1 MNQGGVFRDAPLL
14 QLLPEP
20 IMETERETTEELK
33 KASGLFEEERY
44 EEAFEKYRV
53 LAERGSVTAQLCL
66 GWMYHAGKGCQKNL
80 EEAQKWYEKAASIQ
94 SAQAQFY
101 LGTLYRAK
109 GEYKQAFEWLERSAS
124 QEYSPALYFL
134 GQLYYVGEGVEVNRE
149 KAFEY
154 FEQAAEKGHLL
165 AQRNI
170 AYEMIKGRYGIMRVP
185 IGFLLLVRVVCRGI
199 KVTVKDPDSDIIRR
213 V

>member
-1 MNQGGVFRDAPLL
+1 MDSNSQA
-14 QLLPEP
+14 
-20 IMETERETTEELK
+20 TEELRI
-33 KASGLFEEERY
+33 AAALFEDERY
-44 EEAFEKYRV
+44 QEALEKYRV
-53 LAERGSVTAQLCL
+53 LAERGAVTAQLRL
-66 GWMYHAGKGCQKNL
+66 GWMYHAGKGVQTNL
-80 EEAQKWYEKAASIQ
+80 EQAEKWYAKAASTQ

-154 FEQAAEKGHLL
+154 FGQAAEKGHLF

-170 AYEMIKGRYGIMRVP
+170 AYEMIKGRHGIMRIP
-185 IGFLLLVRVVCRGI
+185 IGVLLLVRVLCRGI